1 MKIIKIAGKKILVK
15 LIVDPKTGQKIVQ
28 VLDGQNIGKK
38 CDKIINA
45 LNPGEGNI
53 EHNKDY
59 YRSQN
64 SQEPDNQEN
73 QQYEVL

>member
-15 LIVDPKTGQKIVQ
+15 LIVDPKTRQKIVQ

-59 YRSQN
+59 YKQN
-64 SQEPDNQEN
+64 SSESDVQEN
-73 QQYEVL
+73 QQYDVL